1 MIPDR
6 RRTNPDGSNEK
17 SGGSDWNCLRIK
29 IVADWD
35 AIRLE
40 FIGIMPL
47 INTSGYNA
55 TKYKGFIV
63 LFQQ

>member
-1 MIPDR
+1 MPDR
-6 RRTNPDGSNEK
+6 CRTNPDGSNEE

-29 IVADWD
+29 IVADRD
-35 AIRLE
+35 AIRQE
-40 FIGIMPL
+40 FIGIMPP

>member
-29 IVADWD
+29 IAADRD
-35 AIRLE
+35 AIRQE

-55 TKYKGFIV
+55 AKYKGFIV

>member
-1 MIPDR
+1 MPDR
-6 RRTNPDGSNEK
+6 CRTNPDGSNEK

-29 IVADWD
+29 IVADRD
-35 AIRLE
+35 AIRQV

-47 INTSGYNA
+47 INTSGYNV

>member
-6 RRTNPDGSNEK
+6 RRTNPDGSNAK

-29 IVADWD
+29 IVADRD

-40 FIGIMPL
+40 FIGIMRL

>member
-6 RRTNPDGSNEK
+6 CRTNPDGSNEK

-29 IVADWD
+29 IAADRD
-35 AIRLE
+35 GIRLE